1 MLHFTVDHSLALI
14 EIMKLSSIVILAV
27 LFVLSPQGS
36 EAAIRNSD
44 SSLMGRLEEM
54 EQKLESVTA
63 ELEQEKARRLSVE
76 TDVADIVKNAID
88 NNNKE
93 NTVPDDVINQVF
105 SEAEAAEAEGEG
117 SRREL
122 ALAADG
128 DGNHRNLLVS
138 GSWCTMKV
146 LLAGPHWYTVRSLG
160 TTYSNSCF
168 RCPSGYGK
176 YFNDITATKYTEK
189 GNTIITFYER
199 CR

>member
-1 MLHFTVDHSLALI
+1 
-14 EIMKLSSIVILAV
+14 
-27 LFVLSPQGS
+27 
-36 EAAIRNSD
+36 
-44 SSLMGRLEEM
+44 MGRLEEM

-93 NTVPDDVINQVF
+93 NTVPDEVINQVF
-105 SEAEAAEAEGEG
+105 SEAEAAEADGEG

-168 RCPSGYGK
+168 KCPSGYGK
-176 YFNDITATKYTEK
+176 YFNDITATKYTLLD
-189 GNTIITFYER
+189 ITGSASAVDRPKFEYAKSTFAASFVLGISESASI
-199 CR
+199 